1 LEPASEYPCL
11 RDPLNLRA
19 MTVPHHGFRAA
30 PDVMWKIARLTGLPL
45 ESAVGEY
52 QTWSGNLRGSP
63 LRPCVNTIP
72 SGRPSG
78 MYASR
83 RGIGA
88 VPSLVETGRQ
98 STEMILGRSG
108 YELGQRRIQHRCT
121 SLLTFLRRKQYGR
134 NFNDLRL
141 RWWRCSD
148 HVVFSLCGKTLLAM
162 TRPILELFVS
172 GTTVAQKRC
181 VTHTL
186 EMLWRA
192 VPGLLTAGAPHR
204 SRSAAQRA
212 WVINKR
218 SAAHSVRGGV

>member
-1 LEPASEYPCL
+1 VSTSNYVLSLLLICKEIGRESREVIGTGVRISLSARSVEFEG
-11 RDPLNLRA
+11 DD
-19 MTVPHHGFRAA
+19 RAA
-30 PDVMWKIARLTGLPL
+30 PRLSRGARCNV
-45 ESAVGEY
+45 EDSAVDG
-52 QTWSGNLRGSP
+52 L
-63 LRPCVNTIP
+63 
-72 SGRPSG
+72 
-78 MYASR
+78 ASR
-83 RGIGA
+83 KRCRRVPNVERESQRFPAETLRQHNTFGSTFWHVCVQERHWSRA
-88 VPSLVETGRQ
+88 V
-98 STEMILGRSG
+98 LGGNWEAVDRDDSG
-108 YELGQRRIQHRCT
+108 TFWIRI
-121 SLLTFLRRKQYGR
+121 RRKQYGR

-162 TRPILELFVS
+162 TRPI
-172 GTTVAQKRC
+172 
-181 VTHTL
+181 TL